1 MVFGAEREREGFRD
15 AALVDIGAGAVDN
28 AAEARLGVEGNGVEE
43 VDDSHIEQGVI
54 RATAREI
61 QAVILVDCRTRRPVL
76 LQVLHM
82 EDHREMDQQLQKQ
95 EEGSVPVLGILVE
108 KGHSGV
114 RC

>member
-28 AAEARLGVEGNGVEE
+28 AAEARLGVEE